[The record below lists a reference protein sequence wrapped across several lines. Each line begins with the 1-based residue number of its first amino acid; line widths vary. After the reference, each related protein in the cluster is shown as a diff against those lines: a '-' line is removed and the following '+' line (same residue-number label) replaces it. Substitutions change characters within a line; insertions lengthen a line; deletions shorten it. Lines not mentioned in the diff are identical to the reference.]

1 MLNSKQNKNDFKF
14 INLPKQSSF
23 MRKSLLLFVLFCI
36 GTCTSVLWAQKKVSG
51 VVMDKDANMPLI
63 GCNVVEKGTTN
74 GTVTDLD
81 GNFVLEVGDDAILQ
95 FSYLGMSTLEEP
107 LNGRTVINVDMVSD
121 SQKIEEV
128 VVTAMGIQRKAKSLT
143 YATQQVSNQELTR
156 AKDANMINSL
166 QGKAAGLVITP
177 NATGAGGSSKIVLRG
192 NKSAFGN
199 NQPLIVVDGIPMNNP
214 KTTQLEGEYEGRD
227 GGDALGN
234 LNPDDIASMNVLKG
248 ASAAALYGSMAANGV
263 IMITTKRGRDGAAR
277 VDFSSNITIETPL
290 AAPKLQGRY
299 GAIKNG
305 DQLSAKSWGERINDN
320 DSEAKDRLND
330 FFRTGS
336 TYINSVTI
344 NGGTERV
351 QSFMSYAN
359 TTALG
364 MLPTNDFQRHN
375 MTARET
381 FKLFQDR
388 LTVDASLSYITQ
400 KATNRP
406 HGGTYIN
413 PLTGAYTFP
422 VNGDWQN
429 YKDNFEAYDGSRNLN
444 AQNWYTSLDDFTANP
459 YWVLNRIKSKEK
471 RDRIMASI
479 TGKLKVTDWMNVQGR
494 LSVDNTFD
502 RFERKWYATTYEA
515 WAPKGNGRY
524 RQERFDAKQFYGDLM
539 ANFNKT
545 WDEKWELNASV
556 GTSFMQTEVQN
567 VILDS
572 DKLGLVLPNVFLP
585 ENIGG
590 NGNQKTTN
598 PKKRLNSVFG
608 TVQFGYNGMIYLDV
622 TGRNDWASSLAYTNN
637 FSYFYPSVG
646 LTLLLN
652 EMIPMSEKINL
663 LKVRGSYS
671 IVGNDVEAYITY
683 PMDHYNLGQLEPNTK
698 QPFTEMKPEKMHS
711 MEFGLDLSM
720 FDSRLN
726 FDITYYK
733 TNNKNQYFSIDA
745 PLGSGY
751 ESYYINAGNIQNT
764 GFESS
769 ISYRWDFNG
778 DWSWKPEFNISYND
792 NKIKELSDKL
802 KDGVQLGSGAGVRF
816 MLKEG
821 GSFGDIYGKGL
832 KRENGTV
839 VTNEGSPVLS
849 EEEYLGNV
857 NSDWHMGF
865 GNTIT
870 YKDFNLYFLIDGAFG
885 GNVVSLTQSY
895 LDSFGVTEVTAD
907 ARDNGGVDLG
917 NGTMMDA
924 QRYYEATA
932 GKDKAVGEYVYSA
945 TNIRLR
951 ELSLGYTFRN
961 LLGASKNLNLSFVAR
976 NLFFFYKD
984 SPFDPALSVS
994 TANGWQG
1001 FDSFGMPASRS
1012 YGINLKVTF

>member
-1 MLNSKQNKNDFKF
+1 MNGFKF

-36 GTCTSVLWAQKKVSG
+36 GTCTTVLWAQKKVSG

-81 GNFVLEVGDDAILQ
+81 GNYTLEVGDNATLQ

-121 SQKIEEV
+121 SQKIDEV

-177 NATGAGGSSKIVLRG
+177 NATGAGGSSKIILRG

-290 AAPKLQGRY
+290 AAPRLQGRY

-336 TYINSVTI
+336 TYINSITI

-381 FKLFQDR
+381 FKLFKDR
-388 LTVDASLSYITQ
+388 LTLDASLSYITQ

-422 VNGDWQN
+422 VNGNWQD
-429 YKDNFEAYDGSRNLN
+429 YKENFEVYDGARNLN

-479 TGKLKVTDWMNVQGR
+479 TGKLKVTDWLNIQGR

-502 RFERKWYATTYEA
+502 RFERKWHATTYEA

-545 WDEKWELNASV
+545 WDDKWELNASV
-556 GTSFMQTEVQN
+556 GASFMQTQVQN
-567 VILDS
+567 TILDS

-598 PKKRLNSVFG
+598 PKKTFELCIRNGSVW
-608 TVQFGYNGMIYLDV
+608 L
-622 TGRNDWASSLAYTNN
+622 
-637 FSYFYPSVG
+637 
-646 LTLLLN
+646 
-652 EMIPMSEKINL
+652 
-663 LKVRGSYS
+663 
-671 IVGNDVEAYITY
+671 
-683 PMDHYNLGQLEPNTK
+683 
-698 QPFTEMKPEKMHS
+698 
-711 MEFGLDLSM
+711 
-720 FDSRLN
+720 
-726 FDITYYK
+726 
-733 TNNKNQYFSIDA
+733 
-745 PLGSGY
+745 
-751 ESYYINAGNIQNT
+751 
-764 GFESS
+764 
-769 ISYRWDFNG
+769 
-778 DWSWKPEFNISYND
+778 
-792 NKIKELSDKL
+792 
-802 KDGVQLGSGAGVRF
+802 
-816 MLKEG
+816 
-821 GSFGDIYGKGL
+821 
-832 KRENGTV
+832 
-839 VTNEGSPVLS
+839 
-849 EEEYLGNV
+849 
-857 NSDWHMGF
+857 
-865 GNTIT
+865 
-870 YKDFNLYFLIDGAFG
+870 
-885 GNVVSLTQSY
+885 
-895 LDSFGVTEVTAD
+895 
-907 ARDNGGVDLG
+907 
-917 NGTMMDA
+917 
-924 QRYYEATA
+924 
-932 GKDKAVGEYVYSA
+932 
-945 TNIRLR
+945 
-951 ELSLGYTFRN
+951 
-961 LLGASKNLNLSFVAR
+961 
-976 NLFFFYKD
+976 
-984 SPFDPALSVS
+984 
-994 TANGWQG
+994 
-1001 FDSFGMPASRS
+1001 
-1012 YGINLKVTF
+1012 

>member
-1 MLNSKQNKNDFKF
+1 
-14 INLPKQSSF
+14 

-36 GTCTSVLWAQKKVSG
+36 GTCTTVLWAQKKVSG

-81 GNFVLEVGDDAILQ
+81 GNYTLEVGDNATLQ

-121 SQKIEEV
+121 SQKIDEV

-177 NATGAGGSSKIVLRG
+177 NATGAGGSSKIILRG

-336 TYINSVTI
+336 TYINSITI

-381 FKLFQDR
+381 FKLFKDR
-388 LTVDASLSYITQ
+388 LTLDASLSYITQ

-422 VNGDWQN
+422 VNGNWQD
-429 YKDNFEAYDGSRNLN
+429 YKENFEVYDGARNLN

-479 TGKLKVTDWMNVQGR
+479 TGKLKVTDWLNIQGR

-502 RFERKWYATTYEA
+502 RFERKWHATTYEA

-545 WDEKWELNASV
+545 WNEKWELNASV
-556 GTSFMQTEVQN
+556 GTSFMQTQVQN
-567 VILDS
+567 MILDS

-671 IVGNDVEAYITY
+671 VVGNDVEAYITH

-711 MEFGLDLSM
+711 MEFGLDLAM

-745 PLGSGY
+745 PLASGY

-769 ISYRWDFNG
+769 ISYRWDFNS

-821 GSFGDIYGKGL
+821 GSFGDIYGKSL
-832 KRENGTV
+832 KRENGMI
-839 VTNEGSPVLS
+839 VTNGGAPVLG

-870 YKDFNLYFLIDGAFG
+870 YKDFNLYFLIDGSFG
-885 GNVVSLTQSY
+885 GNVVSMTQSY

-917 NGTMMDA
+917 DGAMMDA
-924 QRYYEATA
+924 QKFYEATA

>member
-1 MLNSKQNKNDFKF
+1 MNGFKF

-36 GTCTSVLWAQKKVSG
+36 GTCTTVLWAQKKVSG

-81 GNFVLEVGDDAILQ
+81 GNYTLEVGDNATLQ

-121 SQKIEEV
+121 SQKIDEV

-177 NATGAGGSSKIVLRG
+177 NATGAGGSSKIILRG

-290 AAPKLQGRY
+290 AAPRLQGRY

-336 TYINSVTI
+336 TYINSITI

-381 FKLFQDR
+381 FKLFKDR
-388 LTVDASLSYITQ
+388 LTLDASLSYITQ

-422 VNGDWQN
+422 VNGNWQD
-429 YKDNFEAYDGSRNLN
+429 YKENFEVYDGARNLN

-479 TGKLKVTDWMNVQGR
+479 TGKLKVTDWLNIQGR

-502 RFERKWYATTYEA
+502 RFERKWHATTYEA

-545 WDEKWELNASV
+545 WV
-556 GTSFMQTEVQN
+556 
-567 VILDS
+567 
-572 DKLGLVLPNVFLP
+572 
-585 ENIGG
+585 
-590 NGNQKTTN
+590 
-598 PKKRLNSVFG
+598 
-608 TVQFGYNGMIYLDV
+608 
-622 TGRNDWASSLAYTNN
+622 
-637 FSYFYPSVG
+637 
-646 LTLLLN
+646 
-652 EMIPMSEKINL
+652 
-663 LKVRGSYS
+663 
-671 IVGNDVEAYITY
+671 
-683 PMDHYNLGQLEPNTK
+683 
-698 QPFTEMKPEKMHS
+698 
-711 MEFGLDLSM
+711 
-720 FDSRLN
+720 
-726 FDITYYK
+726 
-733 TNNKNQYFSIDA
+733 
-745 PLGSGY
+745 
-751 ESYYINAGNIQNT
+751 
-764 GFESS
+764 
-769 ISYRWDFNG
+769 
-778 DWSWKPEFNISYND
+778 
-792 NKIKELSDKL
+792 
-802 KDGVQLGSGAGVRF
+802 
-816 MLKEG
+816 
-821 GSFGDIYGKGL
+821 
-832 KRENGTV
+832 
-839 VTNEGSPVLS
+839 
-849 EEEYLGNV
+849 
-857 NSDWHMGF
+857 
-865 GNTIT
+865 
-870 YKDFNLYFLIDGAFG
+870 
-885 GNVVSLTQSY
+885 
-895 LDSFGVTEVTAD
+895 
-907 ARDNGGVDLG
+907 
-917 NGTMMDA
+917 
-924 QRYYEATA
+924 
-932 GKDKAVGEYVYSA
+932 
-945 TNIRLR
+945 
-951 ELSLGYTFRN
+951 
-961 LLGASKNLNLSFVAR
+961 
-976 NLFFFYKD
+976 
-984 SPFDPALSVS
+984 
-994 TANGWQG
+994 
-1001 FDSFGMPASRS
+1001 
-1012 YGINLKVTF
+1012 

>member
-1 MLNSKQNKNDFKF
+1 M
-14 INLPKQSSF
+14 
-23 MRKSLLLFVLFCI
+23 
-36 GTCTSVLWAQKKVSG
+36 LWAQKKVSG

-81 GNFVLEVGDDAILQ
+81 GNYTLEVGDNATLQ

-121 SQKIEEV
+121 SQKIDEV

-177 NATGAGGSSKIVLRG
+177 NATGAGGSSKIILRG

-336 TYINSVTI
+336 TYINSITI

-381 FKLFQDR
+381 SKLFKDR
-388 LTVDASLSYITQ
+388 LTLDASLSYITQ

-422 VNGDWQN
+422 VNGNWQD
-429 YKDNFEAYDGSRNLN
+429 YKENFEVYDGARNLN

-479 TGKLKVTDWMNVQGR
+479 TGKLKVTDWLNIQGR

-502 RFERKWYATTYEA
+502 RFERKWHATTYEA

-545 WDEKWELNASV
+545 WNEKWELNASV
-556 GTSFMQTEVQN
+556 GTSFMQTQVQN
-567 VILDS
+567 MILDS

-671 IVGNDVEAYITY
+671 VVGNDVEAYITH

-711 MEFGLDLSM
+711 MEFGLDLAM

-745 PLGSGY
+745 PLASGY

-769 ISYRWDFNG
+769 ISYRWDFNS

-821 GSFGDIYGKGL
+821 GSFGDIYGKSL
-832 KRENGTV
+832 KRENGMI
-839 VTNEGSPVLS
+839 VTNGGAPVLG

-870 YKDFNLYFLIDGAFG
+870 YKDFNLYFLIDGSFG
-885 GNVVSLTQSY
+885 GNVVSMTQSY

-917 NGTMMDA
+917 DGTMMDA
-924 QRYYEATA
+924 QKFYEATA

>member
-1 MLNSKQNKNDFKF
+1 
-14 INLPKQSSF
+14 

-36 GTCTSVLWAQKKVSG
+36 GTCTTVLWAQKKVSG

-81 GNFVLEVGDDAILQ
+81 GNYTLEVGDNATLQ

-121 SQKIEEV
+121 SQKIDEV

-177 NATGAGGSSKIVLRG
+177 NATGAGGSSKIILRG

-290 AAPKLQGRY
+290 AAPRLQGRY

-336 TYINSVTI
+336 TYINSITI

-381 FKLFQDR
+381 FKLFKDR
-388 LTVDASLSYITQ
+388 LTLDASLSYITQ

-422 VNGDWQN
+422 VNGNWQD
-429 YKDNFEAYDGSRNLN
+429 YKENFEVYDGARNLN

-479 TGKLKVTDWMNVQGR
+479 TGKLKVTDWLNIQGR

-502 RFERKWYATTYEA
+502 RFERKWHATTYEA

-545 WDEKWELNASV
+545 WNEKWELNASV
-556 GTSFMQTEVQN
+556 GTSFMQTQVQN
-567 VILDS
+567 MILDS

-671 IVGNDVEAYITY
+671 VVGNDVEAYITH

-711 MEFGLDLSM
+711 MEFGLDLAM

-745 PLGSGY
+745 PLASGY

-769 ISYRWDFNG
+769 ISYRWDFNS

-821 GSFGDIYGKGL
+821 GSFGDIYGKSL
-832 KRENGTV
+832 KRENGTI
-839 VTNEGSPVLS
+839 VTNGGAPVLG

-870 YKDFNLYFLIDGAFG
+870 YKDFNLYFLIDGSFG
-885 GNVVSLTQSY
+885 GNVVSMTQSY

-917 NGTMMDA
+917 DGTMMDA
-924 QRYYEATA
+924 QKFYEATA

>member
-1 MLNSKQNKNDFKF
+1 
-14 INLPKQSSF
+14 

-36 GTCTSVLWAQKKVSG
+36 GTCTTVLWAQKKVSG

-81 GNFVLEVGDDAILQ
+81 GNYTLEVGDNATLQ

-121 SQKIEEV
+121 SQKIDEV

-177 NATGAGGSSKIVLRG
+177 NATGAGGSSKIILRG

-336 TYINSVTI
+336 TYINSITI

-381 FKLFQDR
+381 FKLFKDR
-388 LTVDASLSYITQ
+388 LTLDASLSYITQ

-422 VNGDWQN
+422 VNGNWQD
-429 YKDNFEAYDGSRNLN
+429 YKENFEVYDGARNLN

-479 TGKLKVTDWMNVQGR
+479 TGKLKVTDWLNIQGR

-502 RFERKWYATTYEA
+502 RFERKWHATTYEA

-545 WDEKWELNASV
+545 WV
-556 GTSFMQTEVQN
+556 
-567 VILDS
+567 
-572 DKLGLVLPNVFLP
+572 
-585 ENIGG
+585 
-590 NGNQKTTN
+590 
-598 PKKRLNSVFG
+598 
-608 TVQFGYNGMIYLDV
+608 
-622 TGRNDWASSLAYTNN
+622 
-637 FSYFYPSVG
+637 
-646 LTLLLN
+646 
-652 EMIPMSEKINL
+652 
-663 LKVRGSYS
+663 
-671 IVGNDVEAYITY
+671 
-683 PMDHYNLGQLEPNTK
+683 
-698 QPFTEMKPEKMHS
+698 
-711 MEFGLDLSM
+711 
-720 FDSRLN
+720 
-726 FDITYYK
+726 
-733 TNNKNQYFSIDA
+733 
-745 PLGSGY
+745 
-751 ESYYINAGNIQNT
+751 
-764 GFESS
+764 
-769 ISYRWDFNG
+769 
-778 DWSWKPEFNISYND
+778 
-792 NKIKELSDKL
+792 
-802 KDGVQLGSGAGVRF
+802 
-816 MLKEG
+816 
-821 GSFGDIYGKGL
+821 
-832 KRENGTV
+832 
-839 VTNEGSPVLS
+839 
-849 EEEYLGNV
+849 
-857 NSDWHMGF
+857 
-865 GNTIT
+865 
-870 YKDFNLYFLIDGAFG
+870 
-885 GNVVSLTQSY
+885 
-895 LDSFGVTEVTAD
+895 
-907 ARDNGGVDLG
+907 
-917 NGTMMDA
+917 
-924 QRYYEATA
+924 
-932 GKDKAVGEYVYSA
+932 
-945 TNIRLR
+945 
-951 ELSLGYTFRN
+951 
-961 LLGASKNLNLSFVAR
+961 
-976 NLFFFYKD
+976 
-984 SPFDPALSVS
+984 
-994 TANGWQG
+994 
-1001 FDSFGMPASRS
+1001 
-1012 YGINLKVTF
+1012 

>member
-1 MLNSKQNKNDFKF
+1 MNGFKF

-36 GTCTSVLWAQKKVSG
+36 GTCTTVLWAQKKVSG

-81 GNFVLEVGDDAILQ
+81 GNYTLEVGDNATLQ

-121 SQKIEEV
+121 SQKIDEV

-177 NATGAGGSSKIVLRG
+177 NATGAGGSSKIILRG

-290 AAPKLQGRY
+290 AAPRLQGRY

-336 TYINSVTI
+336 TYINSITI

-381 FKLFQDR
+381 FKLFKDR
-388 LTVDASLSYITQ
+388 LTLDASLSYITQ

-422 VNGDWQN
+422 VNGNWQD
-429 YKDNFEAYDGSRNLN
+429 YKENFEVYDGARNLN

-479 TGKLKVTDWMNVQGR
+479 TGKLKVTDWLNIQGR

-502 RFERKWYATTYEA
+502 RFERKWHATTYEA

-545 WDEKWELNASV
+545 WDDKWELNASV
-556 GTSFMQTEVQN
+556 GASFMQTQVQN
-567 VILDS
+567 TILDS

-598 PKKRLNSVFG
+598 PK
-608 TVQFGYNGMIYLDV
+608 
-622 TGRNDWASSLAYTNN
+622 
-637 FSYFYPSVG
+637 
-646 LTLLLN
+646 
-652 EMIPMSEKINL
+652 
-663 LKVRGSYS
+663 
-671 IVGNDVEAYITY
+671 
-683 PMDHYNLGQLEPNTK
+683 
-698 QPFTEMKPEKMHS
+698 
-711 MEFGLDLSM
+711 
-720 FDSRLN
+720 
-726 FDITYYK
+726 
-733 TNNKNQYFSIDA
+733 
-745 PLGSGY
+745 
-751 ESYYINAGNIQNT
+751 
-764 GFESS
+764 
-769 ISYRWDFNG
+769 
-778 DWSWKPEFNISYND
+778 
-792 NKIKELSDKL
+792 
-802 KDGVQLGSGAGVRF
+802 
-816 MLKEG
+816 
-821 GSFGDIYGKGL
+821 
-832 KRENGTV
+832 
-839 VTNEGSPVLS
+839 
-849 EEEYLGNV
+849 
-857 NSDWHMGF
+857 
-865 GNTIT
+865 
-870 YKDFNLYFLIDGAFG
+870 
-885 GNVVSLTQSY
+885 
-895 LDSFGVTEVTAD
+895 
-907 ARDNGGVDLG
+907 
-917 NGTMMDA
+917 
-924 QRYYEATA
+924 
-932 GKDKAVGEYVYSA
+932 
-945 TNIRLR
+945 
-951 ELSLGYTFRN
+951 
-961 LLGASKNLNLSFVAR
+961 
-976 NLFFFYKD
+976 
-984 SPFDPALSVS
+984 
-994 TANGWQG
+994 
-1001 FDSFGMPASRS
+1001 
-1012 YGINLKVTF
+1012 

>member
-1 MLNSKQNKNDFKF
+1 
-14 INLPKQSSF
+14 

-36 GTCTSVLWAQKKVSG
+36 GTCTTVLWAQKKVSG

-81 GNFVLEVGDDAILQ
+81 GNYTLEVGDNATLQ

-121 SQKIEEV
+121 SQKIDEV

-177 NATGAGGSSKIVLRG
+177 NATGAGGSSKIILRG

-336 TYINSVTI
+336 TYINSITI

-381 FKLFQDR
+381 FKLFKDR
-388 LTVDASLSYITQ
+388 LTLDASLSYITQ

-422 VNGDWQN
+422 VNGNWQD
-429 YKDNFEAYDGSRNLN
+429 YKENFEVYDGARNLN

-479 TGKLKVTDWMNVQGR
+479 TGKLKVTDWLNIQGR

-502 RFERKWYATTYEA
+502 RFERKWHATTYEA

-545 WDEKWELNASV
+545 WNEKWELNASV
-556 GTSFMQTEVQN
+556 GTSFMQTQVQN
-567 VILDS
+567 MILDS

-671 IVGNDVEAYITY
+671 VVGNDVEAYITH

-711 MEFGLDLSM
+711 MEFGLDLAM

-745 PLGSGY
+745 PLASGY

-769 ISYRWDFNG
+769 ISYRWDFNS

-821 GSFGDIYGKGL
+821 GSFGDIYGKSL
-832 KRENGTV
+832 KRENGMI
-839 VTNEGSPVLS
+839 VTNGGAPVLGG
-849 EEEYLGNV
+849 EEYLGNV

-870 YKDFNLYFLIDGAFG
+870 YKDFNLYFLIDGSFG
-885 GNVVSLTQSY
+885 GNVVSMTQSY

-917 NGTMMDA
+917 DGTMMDA
-924 QRYYEATA
+924 QKFYEATA

>member
-1 MLNSKQNKNDFKF
+1 MNGFKF

-36 GTCTSVLWAQKKVSG
+36 GTCTTVLWAQKKVSG

-81 GNFVLEVGDDAILQ
+81 GNYTLEVGDNATLQ

-121 SQKIEEV
+121 SQKIDEV

-177 NATGAGGSSKIVLRG
+177 NATGAGGSSKIILRG

-336 TYINSVTI
+336 TYINSITI

-381 FKLFQDR
+381 FKLFKDR
-388 LTVDASLSYITQ
+388 LTLDASLSYITQ

-422 VNGDWQN
+422 VNGNWQD
-429 YKDNFEAYDGSRNLN
+429 YKENFEVYDGARNLN

-479 TGKLKVTDWMNVQGR
+479 TGKLKVTDWLNIQGR

-502 RFERKWYATTYEA
+502 RFERKWHATTYEA

-545 WDEKWELNASV
+545 WNEKWELNASV
-556 GTSFMQTEVQN
+556 GTSFMQTQVQN
-567 VILDS
+567 MILDS

-671 IVGNDVEAYITY
+671 VVGNDVEAYITH

-711 MEFGLDLSM
+711 MEFGLDLAM

-745 PLGSGY
+745 PLASGY

-769 ISYRWDFNG
+769 ISYRWDFNS

-821 GSFGDIYGKGL
+821 GSFGDIYGKSL
-832 KRENGTV
+832 KRENGMI
-839 VTNEGSPVLS
+839 VTNGGAPVLG

-870 YKDFNLYFLIDGAFG
+870 YKDFNLYFLIDGSFG
-885 GNVVSLTQSY
+885 GNVVSMTQSY

-917 NGTMMDA
+917 DGTMMDA
-924 QRYYEATA
+924 QKFYEATA